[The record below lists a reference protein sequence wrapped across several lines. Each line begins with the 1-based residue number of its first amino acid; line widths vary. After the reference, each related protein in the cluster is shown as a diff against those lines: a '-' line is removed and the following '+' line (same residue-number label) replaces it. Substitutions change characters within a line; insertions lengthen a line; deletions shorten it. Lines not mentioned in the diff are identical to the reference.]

1 MSSRLDETDHPE
13 YKIYRKTPIRLS
25 MLQRLRLILSEEQRR
40 NYSKH
45 SAHNNNKQQGSKSTG
60 EKLAHPDYVDPQTL
74 FVGSR
79 NNSHANLS
87 VEQAVATG
95 SSNAP
100 EDIMGERVQLDMS
113 LNEKEVL
120 KEIEQRLNEGNRDE
134 KGNSSRNSPSDSYYE
149 SILEN
154 SLTEEYVRDKT
165 TGKLVAKSDSFT
177 NNDRLCFTLG
187 REKSIK
193 PILVKRPVNAP
204 PPIPAKPLRLIKHGT
219 NQCNDNYSTKRQMP
233 IVKTADVRSEEN
245 GSGNHNHSSWVK
257 AMVGRFE

>member
-25 MLQRLRLILSEEQRR
+25 MLQRIRLILSEEQRR

-45 SAHNNNKQQGSKSTG
+45 SAHNNNKQHGSKSTG

-87 VEQAVATG
+87 VEQATG

-120 KEIEQRLNEGNRDE
+120 KEIEQRLNEGDRNE

-177 NNDRLCFTLG
+177 NNDRLCFTLS

-233 IVKTADVRSEEN
+233 VVKTADGRSEEN
-245 GSGNHNHSSWVK
+245 TSWVK